1 MLKKEIDD
9 LNHLRWSFADRA
21 KDAIILQNHDDFMA
35 YTRFYAILKQL
46 VEDLRGFESAKQ
58 SVEHK

>member
-1 MLKKEIDD
+1 MFRKEIDD

-21 KDAIILQNHDDFMA
+21 KDAIIMQNHDDFMA

-46 VEDLRGFESAKQ
+46 VEELRSFQ
-58 SVEHK
+58 SQKETVKSN